1 MPWYAC
7 AEHRLDSVNVKTKPG
22 SAVSVVLASQGYPGS
37 YPKGRE
43 ITIGSIPSN
52 VVVFHSGTTRSSDK
66 VVTSGGRV
74 LAVSAHADTLQAAL
88 DAAYSA
94 IENIQFDG
102 KTYRRDIA
110 HRALR
115 PSPAESKGL
124 TYADAGVSID
134 AGNSLVQRI
143 KPFVRRTQR
152 TGSDAEIGGF
162 GGVFDLKA
170 TGYQDPVLVSGTDG
184 VGTKLHVAV
193 EAGIHGTVGIDLVA
207 MSVNDLIVQG
217 AEPLYFLDYF
227 ACGHLDVDQAGS
239 VINGIAEGCI
249 QSGCALIGGETAEMP
264 GMYKKGDYDLAGFA
278 VGAAER
284 SMILPRPDISIG
296 DVLLG
301 LPSSGLHSN
310 GFSLVRKIVSLSGL
324 KYSSPCPWD
333 QSITLGTA
341 LLEPTKIYAKTL
353 LPAIRKGLLKGLS
366 HITGGGFLE
375 NIPRVLPNGTGCY
388 VNAKAWEIPPVFR
401 WLVKEGG
408 VQPREMARTFN
419 NGIGM
424 VLIVSPDKVDEVI
437 QSIQA
442 SGENVYRVGEVVAGD
457 GVEMRNLDAWSS

>member
-1 MPWYAC
+1 M
-7 AEHRLDSVNVKTKPG
+7 HI
-22 SAVSVVLASQGYPGS
+22 VSRFS
-37 YPKGRE
+37 Y
-43 ITIGSIPSN
+43 T
-52 VVVFHSGTTRSSDK
+52 
-66 VVTSGGRV
+66 
-74 LAVSAHADTLQAAL
+74 Q
-88 DAAYSA
+88 Y
-94 IENIQFDG
+94 
-102 KTYRRDIA
+102 
-110 HRALR
+110 RALR
-115 PSPAESKGL
+115 PAPAETRGL

-170 TGYQDPVLVSGTDG
+170 AGYQDPVLVSGTDG

-193 EAGIHGTVGIDLVA
+193 EAGIHGTVGRFPEGVSTSGSLPEPSLGIDLVA

-239 VINGIAEGCI
+239 VIEGIAKGCI

-264 GMYKKGDYDLAGFA
+264 GMYKKGHTTSLGAINLTNTRLTTFFAHVLGDYDLAGFA
-278 VGAAER
+278 VGATER
-284 SMILPRPDISIG
+284 SMILPRPDISVG

-324 KYSSPCPWD
+324 KYSSPSPWD
-333 QSITLGTA
+333 QSVTLGAA
-341 LLEPTKIYAKTL
+341 LLEPTKIYVKAL
-353 LPAIRKGLLKGLS
+353 LPAIKKGLLKGLS

-375 NIPRVLPNGTGCY
+375 NIPRVLPDGTGCY
-388 VNAKAWEIPPVFR
+388 VDAKAWEIPPVFK
-401 WLVKEGG
+401 WLMKEGG

-437 QSIQA
+437 QSIQE
-442 SGENVYRVGEVVAGD
+442 SGEKVYRVGEVVAGG

>member
-1 MPWYAC
+1 MTS
-7 AEHRLDSVNVKTKPG
+7 HL
-22 SAVSVVLASQGYPGS
+22 SQTP
-37 YPKGRE
+37 
-43 ITIGSIPSN
+43 
-52 VVVFHSGTTRSSDK
+52 
-66 VVTSGGRV
+66 
-74 LAVSAHADTLQAAL
+74 
-88 DAAYSA
+88 
-94 IENIQFDG
+94 
-102 KTYRRDIA
+102 

-115 PSPAESKGL
+115 PTSIENEGL

-143 KPFVRRTQR
+143 KPFVRKTQR

-193 EAGIHGTVGIDLVA
+193 EAGIHGTVGRSPPSIQFWKLTGTLLGIDLVA

-227 ACGHLDVDQAGS
+227 ACGHLDVDQAAS
-239 VINGIAEGCI
+239 VISGIAEGCI

-264 GMYKKGDYDLAGFA
+264 GMYKQGHTTTIGVIHSKNSRLTTLKHGLGDYDLAGFA

-284 SMILPRPDISIG
+284 SLILPRPDISIG
-296 DVLLG
+296 DILLG
-301 LPSSGLHSN
+301 LPSSGVHSN
-310 GFSLVRKIVSLSGL
+310 GFSLVRKIVSVSGL

-333 QSITLGTA
+333 PSVTLGVA
-341 LLEPTKIYAKTL
+341 LLEPTKIYIKAL
-353 LPAIRKGLLKGLS
+353 LPVIKKGLLKGLS

-375 NIPRVLPNGTGCY
+375 NIPRALPSGTACY
-388 VNAKAWEIPPVFR
+388 IDANAWELPPVFK
-401 WLVKEGG
+401 WLMKEGR
-408 VQPREMARTFN
+408 VEPLEMARTFN

-424 VLIVSPDKVDEVI
+424 ILIVSPDKVEEVVEA
-437 QSIQA
+437 IQA
-442 SGENVYRVGEVVAGD
+442 SGEEVYRVGEVAAGE
-457 GVEMRNLDAWSS
+457 GVEMRNLGAWSS